1 MGFSLK
7 RSLKKAFKVAVVAF
21 FTAGIMVLTGGAA
34 AFLPTFYVHAGLG
47 LLMSAL
53 APDMNMPTFGG
64 GNKKNRGYNV
74 TQTGSAMNHQI
85 IYGKMKV
92 GPVRVFDGT
101 TGTDNVTLHRV
112 IAFTGHEIDAYEQV
126 YLNDELV
133 TIASNG
139 NVTSPSRFDGKVTL
153 KMKLGSPDQDAEP
166 TLVSA
171 GVGYTNE
178 HRLRGIAYMYARFEF
193 DTDAFPNGVPEITAV
208 IRGKKVFDPEN
219 PSAAPAWSDN
229 PALCIRDY
237 ITESGYGL
245 GEAESNVND
254 ASFILAKGI
263 CNDTNT
269 LASTKRFTCNGA
281 FTTASTPQQ
290 LLEEMIKSC
299 GAMLWYTQGQ
309 WNLKVAKY
317 TTPVLTLD
325 EDDLRSGLTV
335 STRHSRR
342 DNFNTVQGTFRGVE
356 SNWQVTD
363 FPPVT
368 NADLLTIDG
377 GLESSLDYD
386 LPFCDNSIEARR
398 LSRIMLE
405 RNRQQLGFSAKFGL
419 RAFQLQVGDIV
430 KITNT
435 RLGFEEKEFQIVSW
449 TFGVEQEYDLQI
461 EMSLQEISENIF
473 DEVDDGIVYEKDNT
487 TLLSPFDVPTVDVVV
502 EGDLRTVKGKA
513 VGVMKV
519 NVFNNSKLL
528 DGVEVQYRKTP

>member
-1 MGFSLK
+1 MVQS
-7 RSLKKAFKVAVVAF
+7 
-21 FTAGIMVLTGGAA
+21 GIG
-34 AFLPTFYVHAGLG
+34 
-47 LLMSAL
+47 
-53 APDMNMPTFGG
+53 
-64 GNKKNRGYNV
+64 
-74 TQTGSAMNHQI
+74 
-85 IYGKMKV
+85 
-92 GPVRVFDGT
+92 
-101 TGTDNVTLHRV
+101 
-112 IAFTGHEIDAYEQV
+112 
-126 YLNDELV
+126 
-133 TIASNG
+133 
-139 NVTSPSRFDGKVTL
+139 
-153 KMKLGSPDQDAEP
+153 
-166 TLVSA
+166 
-171 GVGYTNE
+171 
-178 HRLRGIAYMYARFEF
+178 
-193 DTDAFPNGVPEITAV
+193 
-208 IRGKKVFDPEN
+208 
-219 PSAAPAWSDN
+219 
-229 PALCIRDY
+229 
-237 ITESGYGL
+237 
-245 GEAESNVND
+245 
-254 ASFILAKGI
+254 
-263 CNDTNT
+263 
-269 LASTKRFTCNGA
+269 
-281 FTTASTPQQ
+281 
-290 LLEEMIKSC
+290 
-299 GAMLWYTQGQ
+299 
-309 WNLKVAKY
+309 
-317 TTPVLTLD
+317 
-325 EDDLRSGLTV
+325 V